1 MDDRESDAHR
11 QMRREEDKELF
22 KQAMKEAGKEWLTEQ
37 FAAFGKWSAIGI
49 ASGAFYLLVKFF
61 VINGVWPR

>member
-1 MDDRESDAHR
+1 MPDSDQESRHR
-11 QMRREEDKELF
+11 IRRDEDKALF
-22 KQAMKEAGKEWLTEQ
+22 KEAMKEAGKEWLTEQ
-37 FAAFGKWSAIGI
+37 FAAFEKWSAIGI